1 MLKIL
6 KMKAGIA
13 AVVCLTVEAVHGEFE
28 GEMHA
33 DAVYRDGEMPVV
45 DYYTG
50 YVLTGKTQQ
59 EIPIDKV
66 FGPDDVAKIV
76 KHFEAVFA
84 LPIGQRQAYLELV
97 RGDWK

>member
-1 MLKIL
+1 MLKVL
-6 KMKAGIA
+6 KMTPGIA
-13 AVVCLTVEAVHGEFE
+13 AVLRVFIDDPRFEEGYYAHVIHMGE
-28 GEMHA
+28 G
-33 DAVYRDGEMPVV
+33 RTPLV
-45 DYYTG
+45 DFTTAYI
-50 YVLTGKTQQ
+50 LTGKFQQ